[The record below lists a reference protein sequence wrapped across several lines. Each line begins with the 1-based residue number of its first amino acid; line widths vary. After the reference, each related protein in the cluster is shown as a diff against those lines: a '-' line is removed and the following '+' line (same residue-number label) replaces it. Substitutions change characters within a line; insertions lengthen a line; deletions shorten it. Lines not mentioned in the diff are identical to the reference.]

1 MEVIGHKTC
10 GTYVA
15 TKAILKGCKSGLF
28 AYFGQFPCSWIQIH
42 IPNTKASQIN
52 ANPDRDIRVHNIVQD
67 IVDADPNSR
76 FQILQHVQ
84 FYNMYYKVFYLC

>member
-10 GTYVA
+10 GTYVG

-28 AYFGQFPCSWIQIH
+28 AFFGQFPCSWIQIR
-42 IPNTKASQIN
+42 IPSPKDLDTRIHNT
-52 ANPDRDIRVHNIVQD
+52 VQD
-67 IVDADPNSR
+67 IFDADPNSR

-84 FYNMYYKVFYLC
+84 FYNMC